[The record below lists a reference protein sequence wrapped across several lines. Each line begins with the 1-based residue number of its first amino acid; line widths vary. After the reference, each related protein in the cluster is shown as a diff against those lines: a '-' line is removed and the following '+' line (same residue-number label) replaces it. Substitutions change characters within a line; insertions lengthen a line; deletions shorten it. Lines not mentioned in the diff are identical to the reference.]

1 MNKALLVLFFPQIF
15 HRTIIFRV
23 GPFIRE
29 QDFLINQLKNHADR
43 SHCQTCPLS
52 QKIHANEVGQGI
64 IILYAVRNLHLN
76 EFSFLILANKCLLLN
91 RKMIKE
97 LCLFMY
103 LQGYNYCILQHN
115 VFNLILIILLDF
127 ELKWPYHFFNILN
140 HHLFITHNHAI
151 HNVTNLIVAM
161 GSLLLK

>member
-23 GPFIRE
+23 GPFLTE

-76 EFSFLILANKCLLLN
+76 EFSFLILANKCPLLN

-127 ELKWPYHFFNILN
+127 EL
-140 HHLFITHNHAI
+140 
-151 HNVTNLIVAM
+151 
-161 GSLLLK
+161 